1 MQLWFVFTQPVSHP
15 GCQWHVRFEPFW
27 EKCRRV
33 LHNEQ
38 GSAAHERRHINGSST
53 REVLYASRVTSV
65 ENLIKQATDL
75 LQADVDS
82 GKLVNMPPVPSNQTV
97 RLQFVPNNDTA
108 NTAARMTGKLGV
120 VRQVQTRTLRN
131 QHPDQHYVNAMT
143 RSHLEWLVALQDT
156 VKNVTASQG
165 LPSSSLART
174 TRLRYQLGNMF
185 QLQPM
190 QRQPTRTL
198 FQQIHLVP
206 TPRMLPTT
214 TGSVPTSSLL

>member
-1 MQLWFVFTQPVSHP
+1 
-15 GCQWHVRFEPFW
+15 
-27 EKCRRV
+27 
-33 LHNEQ
+33 
-38 GSAAHERRHINGSST
+38 
-53 REVLYASRVTSV
+53 
-65 ENLIKQATDL
+65 LIKQATDL

-190 QRQPTRTL
+190 QRQPTRPL